1 MIKTILSLL
10 LILPPTTTYAEL
22 ITFSMCDE
30 LADVLME
37 AVAEGTINQH
47 ESEEIYPR
55 CLKTLQTYTLRTLLG
70 ALFNCVL
77 HNNCNAVI
85 CTN

>member
-1 MIKTILSLL
+1 MIKTILTLL
-10 LILPPTTTYAEL
+10 LILPPATTYAEL

-47 ESEEIYPR
+47 ESEEIYQR
-55 CLKTLQTYTLRTLLG
+55 CLKTFS
-70 ALFNCVL
+70 A
-77 HNNCNAVI
+77 
-85 CTN
+85 